1 MKQTTCAALLMAV
14 ALAGCTDRAR
24 DRVSSLVER
33 VQSALGSEYTKEPAP
48 APATPDLLTR
58 LISWDAIGMNLAY
71 VQQRAGP
78 AIRSEDHRH
87 HYMVQGCQLV
97 LRSDGQDR
105 AIRSVQVALSPGCD
119 VDIGGLL
126 GMSRLQPLNALNFG
140 AFDEATGSGQYL
152 ADCLRDCGNAYVPN
166 VYLIAQGS
174 RALQFRQ
181 VMLTTELATDPAIE
195 AVGQW
200 ADAMVAKESE
210 DWVVRDLGF
219 NCQPQKYR
227 DVAAQALR
235 SLKPE
240 FFSFG
245 DELELPKCPAA
256 EGASN
261 RGPKAGAS
269 AVPTGMV
276 VVPQPSGQC
285 DMDCDMDYDKRL
297 RAAGLK
303 ANEVS
308 IHGPE
313 DEDFKGYGCAY
324 RITPAPGNTVLPGS
338 TVTYRSAWEAG

>member
-1 MKQTTCAALLMAV
+1 MTV

-33 VQSALGSEYTKEPAP
+33 AQSAFGSEDTKEPAP
-48 APATPDLLTR
+48 ASATPDLLTQ
-58 LISWDAIGMNLAY
+58 LISWDAIGMNLTY
-71 VQQRAGP
+71 VQKRAGP

-97 LRSDGQDR
+97 LRSDQQDK

-119 VDIGGLL
+119 VDVGGLL
-126 GMSRLQPLNALNFG
+126 GMTQRQTLNALSFR
-140 AFDEATGSGQYL
+140 AFEDAMGSGQYL
-152 ADCLRDCGNAYVPN
+152 ADCLRDCGNAYIPN
-166 VYLIAQGS
+166 VYLVAQGS

-181 VMLTTELATDPAIE
+181 MMITAELATDPAME
-195 AVGQW
+195 AAGRW

-219 NCQPQKYR
+219 NCQPQKHR

-235 SLKPE
+235 TVKPD

-245 DELELPKCPAA
+245 DELEFPKCPAA
-256 EGASN
+256 EVASN
-261 RGPKAGAS
+261 DEPKVGTS
-269 AVPTGMV
+269 TVSTVSTGMV
-276 VVPQPSGQC
+276 MVPQPAGR
-285 DMDCDMDYDKRL
+285 CDMDYDKRL

-324 RITPAPGNTVLPGS
+324 RITPAPGNAVPPGS

>member
-1 MKQTTCAALLMAV
+1 MAI

-33 VQSALGSEYTKEPAP
+33 AQSVFGSKDTKEQAP
-48 APATPDLLTR
+48 AAPDLLTQ
-58 LISWDAIGMNLAY
+58 LISWNAVGMNLAY
-71 VQQRAGP
+71 VQERAGP
-78 AIRSEDHRH
+78 AIRSEDNRH
-87 HYMVQGCQLV
+87 HYMVQGCRLV
-97 LRSDGQDR
+97 LASDQQDK
-105 AIRSVQVALSPGCD
+105 AIRSVQVALSLGCD
-119 VDIGGLL
+119 VDVGGVL
-126 GMSRLQPLNALNFG
+126 GMSQPQPLKALTFG
-140 AFDEATGSGQYL
+140 AFDEAVGAGQYL
-152 ADCLRDCGNAYVPN
+152 ADCLRDCGNAYVPS

-181 VMLTTELATDPAIE
+181 VMLTTELAKDPAIE
-195 AVGQW
+195 VAGQW

-219 NCQPQKYR
+219 NCQPLKYR

-235 SLKPE
+235 TVKPE

-245 DELELPKCPAA
+245 DELEFPKCPAA
-256 EGASN
+256 EAAANSE
-261 RGPKAGAS
+261 PKARISTA
-269 AVPTGMV
+269 PTGMV
-276 VVPQPSGQC
+276 MVPQPAGQ
-285 DMDCDMDYDKRL
+285 CDMDYDKLL

-324 RITPAPGNTVLPGS
+324 RIVPAPGNAVPPGS

>member
-33 VQSALGSEYTKEPAP
+33 AQSALGSEYTKEPAP
-48 APATPDLLTR
+48 ASATPDLLTQ

-71 VQQRAGP
+71 VHQRAGP
-78 AIRSEDHRH
+78 AVWSGDHQH
-87 HYMVQGCQLV
+87 HYMVQSCQLV
-97 LRSDGQDR
+97 LGSDQQDKTV
-105 AIRSVQVALSPGCD
+105 RSVQVALSPGCD
-119 VDIGGLL
+119 VDVGGLL
-126 GMSRLQPLNALNFG
+126 GMPQRQTLNTLTFG
-140 AFDEATGSGQYL
+140 AFEEAMGSGQYL
-152 ADCLRDCGNAYVPN
+152 ADCLRDCGNAYIPN
-166 VYLIAQGS
+166 VYLVAQGS

-181 VMLTTELATDPAIE
+181 VMLTAELAKDPVIE
-195 AVGQW
+195 AAGQW

-219 NCQPQKYR
+219 NCQSQKYR
-227 DVAAQALR
+227 DAAAQALR
-235 SLKPE
+235 TVKPQ

-245 DELELPKCPAA
+245 DELELPTCPTAEAA
-256 EGASN
+256 ANSESQ
-261 RGPKAGAS
+261 AGALT
-269 AVPTGMV
+269 VPPGMV
-276 VVPQPSGQC
+276 MVPQPTGP
-285 DMDCDMDYDKRL
+285 CDMDYDKRL

-324 RITPAPGNTVLPGS
+324 RIVPAPGNAVPPGS

>member
-1 MKQTTCAALLMAV
+1 MKLTTCGALLMAV
-14 ALAGCTDRAR
+14 ALVGCTDRAR

-33 VQSALGSEYTKEPAP
+33 AQSIFGSKDSAEQAP
-48 APATPDLLTR
+48 STPDLLTQ
-58 LISWDAIGMNLAY
+58 LISWDAIGINLAY

-97 LRSDGQDR
+97 LGSDGQDR
-105 AIRSVQVALSPGCD
+105 TIRSVQVALTPGCN

-126 GMSRLQPLNALNFG
+126 GMPQPQSLNALTFG
-140 AFDEATGSGQYL
+140 TFDEAMGSGQYL

-166 VYLIAQGS
+166 VYLVAQGS

-181 VMLTTELATDPAIE
+181 VMITAELATDPAME
-195 AVGQW
+195 AAGRW

-219 NCQPQKYR
+219 NCQPQKDR
-227 DVAAQALR
+227 DVAARALR
-235 SLKPE
+235 TVKPG

-245 DELELPKCPAA
+245 DELEFPKCPAA
-256 EGASN
+256 EAAVN
-261 RGPKAGAS
+261 IEPKAGAS
-269 AVPTGMV
+269 TLPNGMV
-276 VVPQPSGQC
+276 MVPQPAGQ
-285 DMDCDMDYDKRL
+285 CDMDYDKRL

-303 ANEVS
+303 ANKTS

-313 DEDFKGYGCAY
+313 DEDFTGYGCAY
-324 RITPAPGNTVLPGS
+324 RIRPAPGNAVPPGS

>member
-1 MKQTTCAALLMAV
+1 MKLTTCAALLMAV

-24 DRVSSLVER
+24 DRVSSLAER
-33 VQSALGSEYTKEPAP
+33 AESFFGSKDSAEQAP
-48 APATPDLLTR
+48 STPDLLPQ

-97 LRSDGQDR
+97 LRSDQQDK

-119 VDIGGLL
+119 VDVGGLM
-126 GMSRLQPLNALNFG
+126 GMPQRQPLNALSFG
-140 AFDEATGSGQYL
+140 AFDEAMGSGRYL

-166 VYLIAQGS
+166 VYLVAQGS

-181 VMLTTELATDPAIE
+181 VMITAELATDPAME
-195 AVGQW
+195 AAGRW

-210 DWVVRDLGF
+210 DWVVSDLGF

-227 DVAAQALR
+227 DVPAQALR
-235 SLKPE
+235 TVKPE
-240 FFSFG
+240 LFSFG
-245 DELELPKCPAA
+245 DELEFPECPAA
-256 EGASN
+256 EAAANSEPKEGASTL
-261 RGPKAGAS
+261 PA
-269 AVPTGMV
+269 GMV
-276 VVPQPSGQC
+276 MVPQPAGQ
-285 DMDCDMDYDKRL
+285 CDMDYDKRL

-303 ANEVS
+303 ANETS

-324 RITPAPGNTVLPGS
+324 RITPAPGNAVPLGS

>member
-1 MKQTTCAALLMAV
+1 MAV

-33 VQSALGSEYTKEPAP
+33 AQLAFGSKDTKEPAS
-48 APATPDLLTR
+48 ATPDLLTQ
-58 LISWDAIGMNLAY
+58 LISWEGIGMNLAY

-97 LRSDGQDR
+97 LASDQQDK
-105 AIRSVQVALSPGCD
+105 AIRSIQVALSPGCD
-119 VDIGGLL
+119 VDVGGLL
-126 GMSRLQPLNALNFG
+126 GMPQRQPLNALSFG
-140 AFDEATGSGQYL
+140 AFDEAMGSGQYL

-166 VYLIAQGS
+166 VYLVAQGS

-181 VMLTTELATDPAIE
+181 VMLTAELATDPAME
-195 AVGQW
+195 AAGQW

-227 DVAAQALR
+227 EVAAQALR
-235 SLKPE
+235 TVKPE

-245 DELELPKCPAA
+245 DELEFPRCPAA
-256 EGASN
+256 EAAANSE
-261 RGPKAGAS
+261 PKAGALTGPS
-269 AVPTGMV
+269 GMV
-276 VVPQPSGQC
+276 MVPKPAGQC
-285 DMDCDMDYDKRL
+285 DMGYDKRL
-297 RAAGLK
+297 RAVGLK

-324 RITPAPGNTVLPGS
+324 RIVPAPGNAVQPGS

>member
-1 MKQTTCAALLMAV
+1 MAV

-33 VQSALGSEYTKEPAP
+33 AQSALGSEYTKEPAS
-48 APATPDLLTR
+48 ATPDLLTQ
-58 LISWDAIGMNLAY
+58 LISWDAIGMNLTY
-71 VQQRAGP
+71 VRERAGP

-97 LRSDGQDR
+97 LGSDGQDK

-126 GMSRLQPLNALNFG
+126 GMLKRQPLNALTFG
-140 AFDEATGSGQYL
+140 AFDEVMGSGQYL
-152 ADCLRDCGNAYVPN
+152 ADCLRDCGNAYVPS
-166 VYLIAQGS
+166 VYLVAQGS

-181 VMLTTELATDPAIE
+181 VMLTAELATDPAME
-195 AVGQW
+195 TAGQW

-219 NCQPQKYR
+219 NCQPQKHR
-227 DVAAQALR
+227 DVAVQALR
-235 SLKPE
+235 TVKPE
-240 FFSFG
+240 FLSFG
-245 DELELPKCPAA
+245 DELEFPKCPAA
-256 EGASN
+256 EAAVNSE
-261 RGPKAGAS
+261 PKAGAS
-269 AVPTGMV
+269 TLPAGMV
-276 VVPQPSGQC
+276 MIPQPAGP
-285 DMDCDMDYDKRL
+285 CDMDYDRRL
-297 RAAGLK
+297 RAVGLK
-303 ANEVS
+303 ANETS

-324 RITPAPGNTVLPGS
+324 RITPAPGNAVPPGS

>member
-1 MKQTTCAALLMAV
+1 MKLTTCGALLMAV

-33 VQSALGSEYTKEPAP
+33 AQSVFGSKDTKEP
-48 APATPDLLTR
+48 APATPDLLTQ

-78 AIRSEDHRH
+78 TIRPEDHRH

-97 LRSDGQDR
+97 LTSDGQDR
-105 AIRSVQVALSPGCD
+105 AIRSVQVALRPECNVD
-119 VDIGGLL
+119 VGGLL
-126 GMSRLQPLNALNFG
+126 GMPQRQPLKALSFG
-140 AFDEATGSGQYL
+140 AFDEAMGSGQYL
-152 ADCLRDCGNAYVPN
+152 ADCLRDCGNAYVPS
-166 VYLIAQGS
+166 VYLVAQGS

-181 VMLTTELATDPAIE
+181 VMLTAELAADPVIE
-195 AVGQW
+195 AAGQW

-227 DVAAQALR
+227 DVAAQALHTV
-235 SLKPE
+235 KPE

-245 DELELPKCPAA
+245 DELEFPKCPTA
-256 EGASN
+256 EAASN
-261 RGPKAGAS
+261 DEPKAGAL
-269 AVPTGMV
+269 AAPTGMV
-276 VVPQPSGQC
+276 MVPQPAGQ
-285 DMDCDMDYDKRL
+285 CDMDYDKRL
-297 RAAGLK
+297 RGAGLK

-324 RITPAPGNTVLPGS
+324 RIVPAPGNAVPPGS

>member
-1 MKQTTCAALLMAV
+1 MKLTTCGALVMAV
-14 ALAGCTDRAR
+14 ALVGCTDRAR

-33 VQSALGSEYTKEPAP
+33 AQTIFGSKDSAEQAP
-48 APATPDLLTR
+48 STPDLLTQ

-87 HYMVQGCQLV
+87 HYMIQGCQLV
-97 LRSDGQDR
+97 LGSDGQDK

-119 VDIGGLL
+119 VDVGGLL
-126 GMSRLQPLNALNFG
+126 GMPQRQTLNALTFG
-140 AFDEATGSGQYL
+140 KFDEAMGSGQYL
-152 ADCLRDCGNAYVPN
+152 ADCLRDCGNAYVPS
-166 VYLIAQGS
+166 VYLVAQGS

-181 VMLTTELATDPAIE
+181 MMITAELATDPAIE
-195 AVGQW
+195 AAGQW

-235 SLKPE
+235 TVKPE
-240 FFSFG
+240 LFSFG
-245 DELELPKCPAA
+245 DELEFPKCPTTEAA
-256 EGASN
+256 ANS
-261 RGPKAGAS
+261 GPKAGAS
-269 AVPTGMV
+269 TLPAGMV
-276 VVPQPSGQC
+276 MVPQSAGQC
-285 DMDCDMDYDKRL
+285 EMDYDKRL
-297 RAAGLK
+297 HAAGLK

-324 RITPAPGNTVLPGS
+324 RIVPAPGTAVPPGS

>member
-1 MKQTTCAALLMAV
+1 MKLTTCGALLVAV
-14 ALAGCTDRAR
+14 ALVGCTDRAR
-24 DRVSSLVER
+24 DRLSSLVER
-33 VQSALGSEYTKEPAP
+33 AQSAFGSKGTKAP
-48 APATPDLLTR
+48 ASATPDLLTQ
-58 LISWDAIGMNLAY
+58 LISWDGIGMNLAY

-97 LRSDGQDR
+97 LGSDGPDR
-105 AIRSVQVALSPGCD
+105 TIRSVQVALTPGCN

-126 GMSRLQPLNALNFG
+126 GMPQPQSLNALTFG
-140 AFDEATGSGQYL
+140 TFDEAMGSGQYL

-166 VYLIAQGS
+166 VYLVAQGS

-181 VMLTTELATDPAIE
+181 VMLTAELATDPAME
-195 AVGQW
+195 AAGRW
-200 ADAMVAKESE
+200 ADAMVAKES
-210 DWVVRDLGF
+210 DGWVETDLGF
-219 NCQPQKYR
+219 NCQPQKHR

-235 SLKPE
+235 TVKPE

-245 DELELPKCPAA
+245 DELEFPRCPAA
-256 EGASN
+256 EAAANSE
-261 RGPKAGAS
+261 PKAGALT
-269 AVPTGMV
+269 VLIGMV
-276 VVPQPSGQC
+276 MVPQPAGP
-285 DMDCDMDYDKRL
+285 CDMDYDKRL

-313 DEDFKGYGCAY
+313 DGDFKGYGCVY
-324 RITPAPGNTVLPGS
+324 RIVPAPGNAVPPGS

>member
-1 MKQTTCAALLMAV
+1 MKLTTCGALLLAV
-14 ALAGCTDRAR
+14 ALVGCTDRAR

-33 VQSALGSEYTKEPAP
+33 AQSVFGSQDTKEP
-48 APATPDLLTR
+48 APATPDLLTQ
-58 LISWDAIGMNLAY
+58 LISWEAIGMNLAY

-87 HYMVQGCQLV
+87 HYMVQGCTLV
-97 LRSDGQDR
+97 LGSDGQDK

-126 GMSRLQPLNALNFG
+126 GMLKRQPLNAMTFG
-140 AFDEATGSGQYL
+140 AFDEAMGSGQYL
-152 ADCLRDCGNAYVPN
+152 ADCFRDCGNAYVPN
-166 VYLIAQGS
+166 VYLVEQGS

-181 VMLTTELATDPAIE
+181 VMITAELATDPAME
-195 AVGQW
+195 AAGRW
-200 ADAMVAKESE
+200 ADAMVAKKSE

-227 DVAAQALR
+227 NVAAQALHAV
-235 SLKPE
+235 KPE

-245 DELELPKCPAA
+245 DELEFPKCPTAEVAA
-256 EGASN
+256 NSE
-261 RGPKAGAS
+261 PKAGAS
-269 AVPTGMV
+269 TLLAGMV
-276 VVPQPSGQC
+276 MVPQQEGQC
-285 DMDCDMDYDKRL
+285 DMEYDKRL

-313 DEDFKGYGCAY
+313 GQDFKGYGCAY
-324 RITPAPGNTVLPGS
+324 RITPAPGNAMPLGS
-338 TVTYRSAWEAG
+338 TVTYRSAWETG